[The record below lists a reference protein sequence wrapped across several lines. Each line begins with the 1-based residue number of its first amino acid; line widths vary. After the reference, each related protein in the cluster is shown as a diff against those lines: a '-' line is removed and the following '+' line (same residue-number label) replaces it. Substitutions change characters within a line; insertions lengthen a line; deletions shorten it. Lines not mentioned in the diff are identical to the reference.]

1 MTFEK
6 NLKTFNFNRDT
17 MNMLVDDNTE
27 QTELLEMM
35 NQVGFSNELTTF
47 LLKVESTF
55 YNSVMLRLKLYAK
68 QNRKLDDVQNGFS
81 NFPETLSLVNH
92 LYNVESEEHT
102 QVQEKESVK
111 DVTEMIESDMVDVDS
126 ASEEDDE
133 DPLEKFYLTH
143 IREESGS
150 KLSTKESYEVFVNWF
165 NENYQEEEPDKKV
178 FKKYLSEKLGKSSKN
193 SWKNY
198 VLVA

>member
-102 QVQEKESVK
+102 QVQEK
-111 DVTEMIESDMVDVDS
+111 
-126 ASEEDDE
+126 
-133 DPLEKFYLTH
+133 
-143 IREESGS
+143 
-150 KLSTKESYEVFVNWF
+150 
-165 NENYQEEEPDKKV
+165 
-178 FKKYLSEKLGKSSKN
+178 
-193 SWKNY
+193 
-198 VLVA
+198 